1 MKRKYDTLVLNRIYM
16 PIHIVSWKRSI
27 SLLYQNL
34 AHSLDEDLL
43 PYDYKTWMEYTNQL
57 GFDDSYYTYIHSVS
71 VTIAVPD
78 ILVLKKYDKLPRRD
92 VKFTREN
99 IIHRD
104 KYKCA
109 YCGKKLK
116 QGQLTIDHITP
127 KSKGGTN
134 SWTNTISACKACNN
148 KKGDRTPQQANM
160 PLLFQPLEPRWTAS
174 LSTISG
180 KPNIRPNWL
189 KFLNAVGL

>member
-1 MKRKYDTLVLNRIYM
+1 MIITHGWNILIC
-16 PIHIVSWKRSI
+16 
-27 SLLYQNL
+27 Q
-34 AHSLDEDLL
+34 
-43 PYDYKTWMEYTNQL
+43 

-134 SWTNTISACKACNN
+134 SWTNTITACKACNN
-148 KKGDRTPQQANM
+148 KKGDKTPQQANM